1 MAPGL
6 VDYIQRN
13 AGRTQMTW
21 WKALPLLLVLSVAT
35 AATAIAQ
42 SPSLAGEWR
51 TPYKWVLILE
61 QDGAKVRA
69 AWKQSYQ
76 DKTVTCSGI
85 WFEGVVSGDRV
96 SGTRNPCGGGR
107 MEPLDM
113 KVIDQDTLEMS
124 TLSRGGG
131 STTTR
136 LTRIK

>member
-1 MAPGL
+1 MALGSSTTFNA
-6 VDYIQRN
+6 N
-13 AGRTQMTW
+13 AGRTRMTW

-35 AATAIAQ
+35 SATAVAQ

-51 TPYKWVLILE
+51 TPYKWALILE
-61 QDGAKVRA
+61 QDGAKLRGT
-69 AWKQSYQ
+69 WKQSYQ

-96 SGTRNPCGGGR
+96 SGTKNPCGGGK

-113 KVIDQDTLEMS
+113 KVIDHDTLEMS